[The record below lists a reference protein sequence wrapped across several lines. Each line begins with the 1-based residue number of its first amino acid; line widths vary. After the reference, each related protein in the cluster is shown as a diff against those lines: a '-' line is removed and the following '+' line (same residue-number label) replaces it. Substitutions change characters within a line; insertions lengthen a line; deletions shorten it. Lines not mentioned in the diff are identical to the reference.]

1 LCRCHFILAASE
13 QFNQRRV
20 TVVHEHNQSLEQQ
33 LEKQLH
39 TVISSRLGGIESE
52 IQKLQTSF
60 NEACQSLLLRAA
72 ARDLTSE
79 ETSQLRQSL
88 ASGGELQSK
97 LSAAEAQIT
106 SLQAQLAAS
115 QNAGTVSSSLVNF
128 GSLHKAIADLDGQRS
143 QAEALACLVRH
154 AASFAPRV
162 VFFVIKG
169 GNAIGWKASGFSN
182 GLTDESVRSLAV
194 SVNSAALLR
203 NAVEQQRSFTV
214 AGTEAAQNSVLGNF
228 SAPQAESALAV
239 PLTVRGK
246 VAAVLYADSG
256 SENGQSIQS
265 EALEAL
271 LRVTSLIVEL
281 LPVRRSS
288 EVAQRP
294 AEAQTP
300 APVAPPAPVAASA
313 PEVRATAAP
322 AVSVPTP
329 SVAAPVFYGGM
340 GDEAPA
346 AAAAP
351 SVVEAAA
358 LAAEPA
364 FAKVAAMPEIQP
376 QPAVEESQ
384 PTVQEAAIV
393 AEPAPAPVSAPAP
406 APTKPAGSAQRGPT
420 LPSDA
425 GDAEVRAH
433 NDAKRF
439 ARLLVSE
446 IKLYN
451 EAKVNEGRRNGDLY
465 ERLKEDI
472 DRSRQ
477 MYEKRV
483 QPSVASRYDYFYDEL
498 LHTLGEGD
506 PDKLGSGCPGPTVPL
521 N

>member
-1 LCRCHFILAASE
+1 M
-13 QFNQRRV
+13 
-20 TVVHEHNQSLEQQ
+20 VHEHNQSLEQQ
-33 LEKQLH
+33 LQKQVH
-39 TVISSRLGGIESE
+39 TVISSRLGNIESE

-60 NEACQSLLLRAA
+60 NEACQSVLLRTAA
-72 ARDLTSE
+72 KDLTSE
-79 ETSQLRQSL
+79 ESDQLRQSL
-88 ASGGELQSK
+88 ASGGELQIK
-97 LSAAEAQIT
+97 LSTAEAQIT

-115 QNAGTVSSSLVNF
+115 QSAGAVSPSSVNF
-128 GSLHKAIADLDGQRS
+128 GSLHQAIADLDVQRS

-256 SENGQSIQS
+256 SENAQSIQS

-288 EVAQRP
+288 DVAQRP

-300 APVAPPAPVAASA
+300 APAPVAPPVPVAAPA

-322 AVSVPTP
+322 AVSVPMP

-358 LAAEPA
+358 PAAEAA
-364 FAKVAAMPEIQP
+364 FARVAAMPEIQQ
-376 QPAVEESQ
+376 QPAIEESR
-384 PTVQEAAIV
+384 PSVQGAAIV
-393 AEPAPAPVSAPAP
+393 EEPAPTPIPTPAPAPAKS
-406 APTKPAGSAQRGPT
+406 AGSAQRGPT

>member
-1 LCRCHFILAASE
+1 M
-13 QFNQRRV
+13 
-20 TVVHEHNQSLEQQ
+20 VHEHNQSLEQQ
-33 LEKQLH
+33 LQKQVQ
-39 TVISSRLGGIESE
+39 TVISSRLGNIESE

-60 NEACQSLLLRAA
+60 NEACQSVLLRTAA
-72 ARDLTSE
+72 KDLTSE
-79 ETSQLRQSL
+79 ESNQLRQSL

-115 QNAGTVSSSLVNF
+115 QSAGTASSSFVNF

-194 SVNSAALLR
+194 SVNSAELIR

-214 AGTEAAQNSVLGNF
+214 RGTEAAQNSVLGNF

-256 SENGQSIQS
+256 SENAQSIQS

-288 EVAQRP
+288 DVAQRP

-300 APVAPPAPVAASA
+300 APASVAPPVPVAASA

-358 LAAEPA
+358 PAAEPA

-376 QPAVEESQ
+376 QPAIEESQ
-384 PTVQEAAIV
+384 PSVQGATIV
-393 AEPAPAPVSAPAP
+393 EEPAPAPVSAPAP